1 MALPKKKETRIEIY
15 GRNYTVLGDGDEEY
29 TIQLA
34 RYVDQKMREIAQQT
48 STISTLNL
56 AILVALNITD
66 ELFRLREQIRTNES
80 FLQEKLANVL
90 TKLDNLP
97 HP

>member
-80 FLQEKLANVL
+80 FLQ
-90 TKLDNLP
+90 
-97 HP
+97 

>member
-80 FLQEKLANVL
+80 LLQEKLANVL

>member
-80 FLQEKLANVL
+80 LMQEKLANVL